1 MAGSAV
7 VHYAGT
13 DQPENG
19 QALRVGESEKK
30 LSESVHGVYK
40 VHGVCRLYAHTSTHT
55 QSLAQLFALYSAL
68 LLFVVTTP
76 IRPWEHSVSLLHCSR
91 KCIITSIRLVFILAA
106 FAIKG

>member
-1 MAGSAV
+1 M
-7 VHYAGT
+7 HYAGT
-13 DQPENG
+13 DRPENG

-30 LSESVHGVYK
+30 LSESVHNVYR
-40 VHGVCRLYAHTSTHT
+40 VRGLYYAHSKHT
-55 QSLAQLFALYSAL
+55 QSLALLFALYSAL
-68 LLFVVTTP
+68 LLLVVTTP

>member
-13 DQPENG
+13 DRPENG
-19 QALRVGESEKK
+19 QALRVGESEKI
-30 LSESVHGVYK
+30 LSESVHTVYRVYK
-40 VHGVCRLYAHTSTHT
+40 HT

-91 KCIITSIRLVFILAA
+91 KCNITSTRLVFILAA